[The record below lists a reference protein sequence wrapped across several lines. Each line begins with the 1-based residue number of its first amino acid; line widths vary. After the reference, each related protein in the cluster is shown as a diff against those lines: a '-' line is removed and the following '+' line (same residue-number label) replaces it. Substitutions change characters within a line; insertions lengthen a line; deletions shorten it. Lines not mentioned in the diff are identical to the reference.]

1 MLEKITLIIPTKNR
15 HKYLERILDYYSGQ
29 GVNICVCDS
38 SKSSF
43 AKKDY
48 FKNVRYFHY
57 PNFRY
62 SEKLHEV
69 FKKISTKYAVM
80 CADDDFIVPS
90 SIEKCVRFLE
100 KNKDYSSVQGHHI
113 FFTNSRNKSGNISY
127 APIYLHSLKMDLNS
141 NFPSQ
146 RVKELM
152 SSYMQLLYSICR
164 TNFVREVFSL
174 LRSKKNINNFN
185 LVELFHSIFLCISGK
200 CKVLPI
206 FYCAREE
213 MDVSANIVT
222 DPLEVIARGKKY
234 KEEYNLWKK
243 LISESIVRKEHI
255 EEKKA
260 TRVVSEAINLYCR
273 NTSLIGKLLNIKT
286 AKNFA
291 NIITFGLLKKIY
303 LFFLLR
309 SNNKKGWA
317 HAVFKEGTKKE
328 IEKIKRYV
336 LKFNV

>member
-15 HKYLERILDYYSGQ
+15 YKYLERILDYYSGQ
-29 GVNICVCDS
+29 GINICVCDS

-43 AKKDY
+43 EKKDNY
-48 FKNVRYFHY
+48 KNVRYFHY
-57 PNFRY
+57 PDFKY
-62 SEKLHEV
+62 SEKLYQV
-69 FKKISTKYAVM
+69 FEKINTKYVVM

-100 KNKDYSSVQGHHI
+100 KNSDYSSVQGHYV
-113 FFTNSRNKSGNISY
+113 FFTNPRDKNRSISY

-152 SSYMQLLYSICR
+152 SSYMQLLYSVCR

-174 LRSKKNINNFN
+174 LHSKKNISNFN
-185 LVELFHSIFLCISGK
+185 LVELFHSIFLCINGK

-222 DPLEVIARGKKY
+222 DPLEVIARAKKY
-234 KEEYNLWKK
+234 KEEYRIWRNL
-243 LISESIVRKEHI
+243 IVENIMEKERI

-260 TRVVSEAINLYCR
+260 TRVVLEAINLYFR
-273 NTSLIGKLLNIKT
+273 NTSLIGKLLNIKM

-303 LFFLLR
+303 LFFLLK
-309 SNNKKGWA
+309 SGNKKKWQ
-317 HAVFKEGTKKE
+317 HAIFKTEAKKD
-328 IEKIKRYV
+328 IERIKYYV
-336 LKFNV
+336 LKYNI